1 MVCRAENVL
10 VKLVLDR
17 NTAVG
22 GKKQTNKKP
31 LPSPCRNGKNFK
43 NHLSIENTKVGA
55 KLTISPS
62 YEELV

>member
-22 GKKQTNKKP
+22 EKNKQT
-31 LPSPCRNGKNFK
+31 KNLCQV
-43 NHLSIENTKVGA
+43 HVEMA
-55 KLTISPS
+55 KISKIT
-62 YEELV
+62 